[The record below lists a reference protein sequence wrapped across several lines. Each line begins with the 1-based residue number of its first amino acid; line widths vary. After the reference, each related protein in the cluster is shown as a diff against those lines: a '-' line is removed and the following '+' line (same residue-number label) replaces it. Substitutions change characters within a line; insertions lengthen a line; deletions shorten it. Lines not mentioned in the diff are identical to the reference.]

1 VCGELGRIE
10 LDDPW
15 IPGGDRQGRE
25 TGYTIELEGKAPEFV
40 KIATNTATYAIE
52 AELVADTLP
61 KVEAPSPAMTWA
73 DTLGNMRALDA
84 WRRALTQQ

>member
-1 VCGELGRIE
+1 
-10 LDDPW
+10 
-15 IPGGDRQGRE
+15 
-25 TGYTIELEGKAPEFV
+25 
-40 KIATNTATYAIE
+40 
-52 AELVADTLP
+52 VADTLP